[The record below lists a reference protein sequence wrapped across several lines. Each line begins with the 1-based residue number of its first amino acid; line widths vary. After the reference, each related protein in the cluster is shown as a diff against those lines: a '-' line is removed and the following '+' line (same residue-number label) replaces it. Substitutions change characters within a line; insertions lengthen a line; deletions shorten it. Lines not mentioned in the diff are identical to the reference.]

1 VNGTLDFERLAAA
14 GQSLI
19 DVIRARAAS
28 PAFLIELLA
37 LAGTALLASWIAPR
51 LVRFFKQQVSAG
63 PARPVVSG
71 VIEVVASV
79 AMPIFWLLF
88 LRLAVEAGRAAG
100 LEMSLAGSAT
110 ALLIAWIV
118 IRLLSHVVQS
128 PAWSRIILVTAWS
141 LAALEILGLLDR
153 IETSLANIGFTYGE
167 ARISALN
174 VVRALIVLAV
184 LLWLTALLRS
194 FLERRISHV
203 QTLTPTLQVLLV
215 QALKLVLPTLA
226 VLIALPVLGINL
238 TALTVFG
245 GAVAVGAGLGLQKM
259 VANLVSGFL
268 LLSSGSIRP
277 GDVIAVK
284 DASGAESFGRVS
296 SIGANFLSLRTR
308 SGREYLI
315 PNESFIAH
323 GVENWSHSDDEVRLK
338 IPFGISYDSDPRL
351 AMELALEAAAAVPRV
366 VVDPRPVCLLM
377 GFGDSAIALE
387 LRIWIDDPMNG
398 VANVKSDCLLQ
409 IWDRFRAHGIR
420 MPFPQRD
427 VHLVS
432 ASNGGNASVKDT
444 AARQI

>member
-19 DVIRARAAS
+19 DIIRARAAS

-51 LVRFFKQQVSAG
+51 LMRFIRQQVSTAR
-63 PARPVVSG
+63 PRPVVSG

-79 AMPIFWLLF
+79 AMPILWLLF

-100 LEMSLAGSAT
+100 PEMSLAGSAT
-110 ALLIAWIV
+110 ALLVAWIG
-118 IRLLSHVVQS
+118 IRLLSHVVRS
-128 PAWSRIILVTAWS
+128 PAWSRIIFITAWS

-153 IETSLANIGFTYGE
+153 IENSLANIGFTYGA

-184 LLWLTALLRS
+184 LLWLAALLRS

-203 QTLTPTLQVLLV
+203 ETLTPTLQVLLV
-215 QALKLVLPTLA
+215 QVLKLVLPTLA
-226 VLIALPVLGINL
+226 VLVALPVLGINL

-245 GAVAVGAGLGLQKM
+245 GAVAVGVGLGLQKM

-284 DASGAESFGRVS
+284 DVAGAQTFGRVTS
-296 SIGANFLSLRTR
+296 VGANFLSLRTR
-308 SGREYLI
+308 SGREYLL
-315 PNESFIAH
+315 PNESFITQ
-323 GVENWSHSDDEVRLK
+323 GVENWSLSDNKVRLK
-338 IPFGISYDSDPRL
+338 IQFGISYDCDPRV

-366 VVDPRPVCLLM
+366 ISDPRPVCLLM
-377 GFGDSAIALE
+377 GFGDSAITLE
-387 LRIWIDDPMNG
+387 LRLWIDDPMNG
-398 VANVKSDCLLQ
+398 VANVKSECLLQ
-409 IWDRFRAHGIR
+409 IWDRFQAHGIR
-420 MPFPQRD
+420 IPQRD

-432 ASNGGNASVKDT
+432 IQNDGGASMKDPV
-444 AARQI
+444 ARKV

>member
-19 DVIRARAAS
+19 EVIRARAAS
-28 PAFLIELLA
+28 PAFLLELLA
-37 LAGTALLASWIAPR
+37 LAGTAILASWIAPR
-51 LVRFFKQQVSAG
+51 LMRFIRQQVTAAR
-63 PARPVVSG
+63 PRPVVSG

-79 AMPIFWLLF
+79 AMPILWLLF

-110 ALLIAWIV
+110 ALLVAWIG
-118 IRLLSHVVQS
+118 IRLLSHVVRS
-128 PAWSRIILVTAWS
+128 PAWSRIIFVTAWS

-153 IETSLANIGFTYGE
+153 IEMSLADIGFTYGA

-184 LLWLTALLRS
+184 LLWLAALLRS

-203 QTLTPTLQVLLV
+203 ETLTPTLQVLLV
-215 QALKLVLPTLA
+215 QVLKLVLPTLA
-226 VLIALPVLGINL
+226 VLVALPVLGINL

-245 GAVAVGAGLGLQKM
+245 GAVAVGVGLGLQKM

-284 DASGAESFGRVS
+284 DAAGAQTFGRVTS
-296 SIGANFLSLRTR
+296 VGANFLSLRTR
-308 SGREYLI
+308 SGREHLL
-315 PNESFIAH
+315 PNESFITH
-323 GVENWSHSDDEVRLK
+323 GVENWSLSDNKVRVK
-338 IPFGISYDSDPRL
+338 IPFGISYESDPRV
-351 AMELALEAAAAVPRV
+351 AMELAVEAAAAVPRIIP
-366 VVDPRPVCLLM
+366 DPRPVCLLI

-387 LRIWIDDPMNG
+387 LRVWIDDPMNG
-398 VANVKSDCLLQ
+398 VANVKSECLLQ
-409 IWDRFRAHGIR
+409 MWDRFQAHGIR
-420 MPFPQRD
+420 ILQRD
-427 VHLVS
+427 VRLVS
-432 ASNGGNASVKDT
+432 VPDGGSSPDNAA
-444 AARQI
+444 AARKV